1 MFGLGRRGLFAI
13 SMWYLRVVYL
23 LVFLVER
30 QEVTRFSMI
39 MLLAMGI
46 LAGGLS
52 AGILGAFREAGNS
65 VLVVAGLM
73 VGNLLITYMREI
85 QFDWSIV
92 AVYGLLSV
100 FILLYCLY
108 FMMRDIRS
116 ISRGRKETDVEQDFE
131 EKAE

>member
-1 MFGLGRRGLFAI
+1 
-13 SMWYLRVVYL
+13 
-23 LVFLVER
+23 
-30 QEVTRFSMI
+30 
-39 MLLAMGI
+39 
-46 LAGGLS
+46 
-52 AGILGAFREAGNS
+52 
-65 VLVVAGLM
+65 M